1 MLLKFIFDLV
11 QLRSTD
17 IKADWLPGLGHRKLS
32 QAVKHCK
39 LLNENGLL
47 LV

>member
-32 QAVKHCK
+32 QA